1 MVCSRTEETT
11 KYYVSVIDGVS
22 IVHVWYVAELKRLL
36 SITFLLTMVCL
47 LYMCGM

>member
-22 IVHVWYVAELKRLL
+22 IVHVWYVAELKRHISMFGLCIL
-36 SITFLLTMVCL
+36 EENYS
-47 LYMCGM
+47 